1 MKRAHDLSLTQVNP
15 YLASCIEYINVKIKN
30 NEMKIKLNI
39 TLGTLFGL
47 MALTS
52 CLNSNLPD
60 YPEFDLNEVTKVYFE
75 YRWPGTNTEF
85 GSPVVSTQAL
95 IASQTIKNDSVF
107 LSLQVPAANSA
118 FRDTVKAKV
127 TVSNIWCYADIS
139 TASTIKPMGDA
150 PTLGFA
156 GDFSVPRQYKVTA
169 ANGDT
174 RIWTIVVTNFIN
186 N

>member
-1 MKRAHDLSLTQVNP
+1 
-15 YLASCIEYINVKIKN
+15 
-30 NEMKIKLNI
+30 MKIKLNV
-39 TLGTLFGL
+39 TLVILFGL
-47 MALTS
+47 MSLTS

-60 YPEFDLNEVTKVYFE
+60 YPEYDLNEVTKVYFE
-75 YRWPGTNTEF
+75 YRWLGNNTLF
-85 GSPVVSTQAL
+85 GDPVVSTQAL

-107 LSLQVPAANSA
+107 LSLQVPSANSA

-139 TASTIKPMGDA
+139 TAATIKPIDNA
-150 PTLGFA
+150 PTLGSA

-169 ANGDT
+169 ANGNS
-174 RIWTIVVTNFIN
+174 RIWTIVITNFIN